1 MALLQSRV
9 LRFFFYPAREGLPG
23 AFMQQRQLR
32 LGDILDDYCPR
43 ERRITNHA
51 VVAKIDDEVRQ
62 TRCLTCDTE
71 HEFRQGKAP
80 TLRKKKDNVGT
91 AYREVLA
98 EVTKGAPDAVAADAR
113 EVDSEPAEAAAEPA
127 PEAAGLA
134 AAEAAGNHL
143 LEPPTPAEGGEGA
156 EEEGRVHRRLIRA
169 TLPRPENQAVTRP
182 IPQFTMRQPTGR
194 PTKFRPTPARGP
206 RAAAGARV
214 AAASGGRSF
223 PSRGGA
229 PQHAARPGRV
239 DGPRAARGAPHP
251 RHGKKHSK

>member
-1 MALLQSRV
+1 
-9 LRFFFYPAREGLPG
+9 
-23 AFMQQRQLR
+23 MQQRRLR

-71 HEFRQGKAP
+71 HEYRQGKGP
-80 TLRKKKDNVGT
+80 TLRKKKDNVSA

-98 EVTKGAPDAVAADAR
+98 EVSKGAPAAVA
-113 EVDSEPAEAAAEPA
+113 PQAEAEPVQEAVAPPPVAETVAAVPDEVLVPSQPEP
-127 PEAAGLA
+127 ESAAFE
-134 AAEAAGNHL
+134 AAEARAEEG
-143 LEPPTPAEGGEGA
+143 PADAVEAGEGVEA
-156 EEEGRVHRRLIRA
+156 EEARVHRRLIRA
-169 TLPRPENQAVTRP
+169 TLPRPDNQPVTRP

-194 PTKFRPTPARGP
+194 AAKFRPSPARGP

-214 AAASGGRSF
+214 GAASAGRSF

-229 PQHAARPGRV
+229 QHAGRPV
-239 DGPRAARGAPHP
+239 RADSQRARGVQHP